1 MNNDIT
7 TALERI
13 AAALETLVYLAFEQ
27 QDSKSGGGT
36 S

>member
-1 MNNDIT
+1 MDDDIT
-7 TALERI
+7 AALERI
-13 AAALETLVYLAFEQ
+13 AAALETLVYLAFEE

>member
-13 AAALETLVYLAFEQ
+13 AAALETLVYLAFEE
-27 QDSKSGGGT
+27 QDKSNGDNT
-36 S
+36 